1 MCSPEGRFVE
11 LLGTEGN
18 NYEKDDSGKITIT
31 NTWYVPMFNTL
42 ANFDESVLVTPY
54 YSEVAQESLDMVSE
68 YMTLDNDFAIPS
80 DLTIDWD
87 AAQNV
92 VAEFYA
98 DYIIGNKTAADWDT
112 FVQSFY
118 DMGGQAVTDYA
129 NTVLK

>member
-1 MCSPEGRFVE
+1 
-11 LLGTEGN
+11 
-18 NYEKDDSGKITIT
+18 
-31 NTWYVPMFNTL
+31 MFNTL

>member
-42 ANFDESVLVTPY
+42 ANFDESILVTPY
-54 YSEVAQESLDMVSE
+54 YSEVAQESQ

-92 VAEFYA
+92 VAECYA
-98 DYIIGNKTAADWDT
+98 DYIIGNKTAADWDA